1 MKTLSDTVTT
11 RIEASVLQFFSPYGL
26 LCTVALIL
34 LSVLIFTHSTTEMR
48 THEGPAVESRQIQS
62 PMLET
67 TR

>member
-1 MKTLSDTVTT
+1 MKTRSDTVTT

-26 LCTVALIL
+26 FCTVALIL

-48 THEGPAVESRQIQS
+48 THENLSIESQQTFS
-62 PMLET
+62 PLCEA